1 MSAPPLWTLN
11 TARAGGD
18 NAFTHKFSRIMEFK
32 KIYSMHAFK
41 HWTLL
46 IVQNFDNFLKVVI
59 GFYFYCWWLSL
70 IFSNP
75 LSIYILIMFP
85 SQMQKATS
93 IVCCKHFYLSMAYS
107 ETSLSSSSVP
117 WSGVTIDVVTAT
129 EWEVRRFFIG
139 ANVFRPCPVWP
150 SEIVFNIFWH

>member
-70 IFSNP
+70 IFSYP
-75 LSIYILIMFP
+75 LSIYILMFP
-85 SQMQKATS
+85 LQMA
-93 IVCCKHFYLSMAYS
+93 V
-107 ETSLSSSSVP
+107 SSSSLP
-117 WSGVTIDVVTAT
+117 WTGVTIDVVRARQ
-129 EWEVRRFFIG
+129 WEVRRFFIS
-139 ANVFRPCPVWP
+139 ADVFRPSCPLCVRAKLC
-150 SEIVFNIFWH
+150 SISFDIKIFSFIVLMKQNIKNFKY